1 MNSFDFFKLKRK
13 FMDLY
18 PIEGFFEL
26 HPPAERAGSRATKG
40 KKGKKW
46 VQRHHFLAN

>member
-18 PIEGFFEL
+18 PIEGFYEL
-26 HPPAERAGSRATKG
+26 HSRATKG